1 MTIDTKTAP
10 RRELTY
16 ATLDEVVTDA
26 ERLVA
31 ANATTTGNWSLGKIL
46 EHLATVLDKAVDG
59 FENRP
64 PLPVRLVGRWFLKKK
79 FLRDGM
85 PAGFQLTGG
94 IAKEILPDETDTQQ
108 ALEHLRKSAERLKN
122 HKEDIAHPF
131 FGPMTHEEILAINCR
146 HAELHMSFVAEPLGE
161 KC

>member
-1 MTIDTKTAP
+1 MINTKTAT
-10 RRELTY
+10 RRQIAY
-16 ATLDEVVTDA
+16 ATLDEIVADA

-59 FENRP
+59 FENQP

-85 PAGFQLTGG
+85 PAGFQLKGG
-94 IAKEILPDETDTQQ
+94 IAKEILPDETDVQQ
-108 ALEHLRKSAERLKN
+108 ALDHLRRSAERLKN
-122 HKEDIAHPF
+122 HPGDVLHPF
-131 FGPMTHEEILAINCR
+131 FGPMTHEEILKINCR
-146 HAELHMSFVAEPLGE
+146 HAELHMSFVKEG
-161 KC
+161 